1 MNTRLLAPV
10 FLMCISGLCRA
21 DQQVVPGAKNVGEFL
36 ALGQVEV
43 AKSRVA
49 YCVTVVPN
57 LASEL
62 RAELATYHT
71 KFDEAIRPTLQRI
84 STSPTLSRP
93 IPGGLVDAFKS
104 QMTNGLEQWK
114 KSDAATVCSRMLDI
128 LKSSTIS
135 SIRDVS
141 EQAVSRYEEAVKSGA
156 IR

>member
-1 MNTRLLAPV
+1 
-10 FLMCISGLCRA
+10 MCIFGLCQA
-21 DQQVVPGAKNVGEFL
+21 DQKAVPSAKNVGEFL

-49 YCVTVVPN
+49 YCITVVPD
-57 LASEL
+57 LGSEL
-62 RAELATYHT
+62 QSELVTYRT
-71 KFDEAIRPTLQRI
+71 KFDEAVRPIIQRI

-93 IPGGLVDAFKS
+93 IPDGLVDAFES
-104 QMTNGLEQWK
+104 QMTDGLEQLK
-114 KSDAATVCSRMLDI
+114 KSDAPTVCSRMLDI

-141 EQAVSRYEEAVKSGA
+141 EQAVRRYEEAVMSGA